1 MQTYPAPVGG
11 ILRHPHADCFWNR
24 LLRSRSRVKTDS
36 SRSIWEA
43 AKAGDVEAIPQHIK
57 DGVDPSEPDTTGM
70 PPLGRVAAMGGVSAA
85 DVMLNHG
92 ADIDAQTVLGD
103 GPLDAAGSDEFSTV
117 MLAELIGVRLGESQ
131 IFDRRGEVF
140 EFLTENNA
148 EFGSGDLDDTL
159 A

>member
-1 MQTYPAPVGG
+1 
-11 ILRHPHADCFWNR
+11 
-24 LLRSRSRVKTDS
+24 
-36 SRSIWEA
+36 
-43 AKAGDVEAIPQHIK
+43 
-57 DGVDPSEPDTTGM
+57 
-70 PPLGRVAAMGGVSAA
+70 
-85 DVMLNHG
+85 
-92 ADIDAQTVLGD
+92 
-103 GPLDAAGSDEFSTV
+103 

>member
-1 MQTYPAPVGG
+1 
-11 ILRHPHADCFWNR
+11 
-24 LLRSRSRVKTDS
+24 
-36 SRSIWEA
+36 
-43 AKAGDVEAIPQHIK
+43 
-57 DGVDPSEPDTTGM
+57 
-70 PPLGRVAAMGGVSAA
+70 MGGVSAA